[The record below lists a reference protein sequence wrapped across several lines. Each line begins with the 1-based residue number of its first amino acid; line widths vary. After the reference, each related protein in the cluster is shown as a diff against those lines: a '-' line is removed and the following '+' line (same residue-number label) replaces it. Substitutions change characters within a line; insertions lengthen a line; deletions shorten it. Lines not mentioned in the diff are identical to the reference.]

1 MMNVAYSMLNIFAFI
16 ILIILMIIFFCKKRL
31 HNIEDNTYGWLLI
44 VSFFT
49 IATGI
54 TLGLL
59 LDADI
64 VNQNMMIII
73 FNKLY
78 LVGLITTL
86 SMFVF
91 YTYSISRFYK
101 EEKRSRNMII
111 YSIFIVCNI
120 IVISLLP
127 LNTFMADTG
136 VMTKGLAMD
145 YTSLL
150 FGIIYT
156 MLIIFCLID
165 FKHLK
170 DKKYIPIILLILEGI
185 AITIIQFYIPSA
197 NFIINPSMVITCL
210 IMYFTIENPDLKLL
224 AQMSLAKNQAE
235 KANRAKSDFLS
246 SMSHEIRTPLN
257 AIVGLSED
265 ISSYEDQ
272 VPKEVLED
280 TKDIKNASDTL
291 LEIVGNILD
300 INKIESEHMEII
312 EKEYNFKN
320 EISKMAKITS
330 TRIED
335 KPIEFELKMAE
346 DIPDILIGDKTHVKE
361 IINNLL
367 TNAIKY
373 TEKGKI
379 TLNVKCINKGDISK
393 LIISVQ
399 DTGRGI
405 KKENI
410 EKLFTKFQRLE
421 EDMNTTIEGTGLG
434 LAITK
439 SLVNLI
445 NGTINVQSQFGI
457 GSLFIVN
464 IPQKIGKLVD
474 ETIDKTIDYNYIRKP
489 VEIIDNLDEL
499 KENTNNLETLTE
511 SNSTKKRIL
520 IVDDNKLNI
529 KVATRLL
536 SDLPYEIDECYN
548 GKECLEKLKSNSYD
562 LILMDIMMPEMDGE
576 ATIKELRNSSDFKTP
591 VIALTADAVAGAN
604 EKYMSEG
611 FIDYLAKPFKKE
623 DLENKIVKGLKKEN
637 MKESKI
643 DWDSMPTVV
652 IGGDINNIKNNKQ

>member
-439 SLVNLI
+439 SLVNLM

-489 VEIIDNLDEL
+489 VKIIDNLDEL
-499 KENTNNLETLTE
+499 KENSNNLETLTE

-623 DLENKIVKGLKKEN
+623 DLENKIVKVLKKEN

-643 DWDSMPTVV
+643 DWNSMPTVV
-652 IGGDINNIKNNKQ
+652 IGGDINNIKNNEQ

>member
-1 MMNVAYSMLNIFAFI
+1 M
-16 ILIILMIIFFCKKRL
+16 
-31 HNIEDNTYGWLLI
+31 I

-54 TLGLL
+54 TLGFL

-64 VNQNMMIII
+64 VNKNMMIII

-111 YSIFIVCNI
+111 YSIFIACNI

-170 DKKYIPIILLILEGI
+170 NKKYIPIILLILEGI

-224 AQMSLAKNQAE
+224 AQMSLAKDQAE

-300 INKIESEHMEII
+300 INKIESEHMDII

-439 SLVNLI
+439 SLVNLM

-623 DLENKIVKGLKKEN
+623 DLENKIVKVLKKEN

>member
-111 YSIFIVCNI
+111 YSIFIACNI

-300 INKIESEHMEII
+300 INKIESEHMDII

-439 SLVNLI
+439 SLVNLM

-499 KENTNNLETLTE
+499 EENTNNLETLTE

-576 ATIKELRNSSDFKTP
+576 ATIKKLRNSSDFKTP

-623 DLENKIVKGLKKEN
+623 DLENKIVKVMKKEN
-637 MKESKI
+637 IKKSKI
-643 DWDSMPTVV
+643 DWNSMPTVV
-652 IGGDINNIKNNKQ
+652 IGGDINNIKNNEQ

>member
-111 YSIFIVCNI
+111 YSIFIACNI

-300 INKIESEHMEII
+300 INKIESEHMDII

-367 TNAIKY
+367 TNALKY

-439 SLVNLI
+439 SLVNLM

-499 KENTNNLETLTE
+499 EENTNNLETLTE

-576 ATIKELRNSSDFKTP
+576 ETIKKLRNSSDFKTP

-623 DLENKIVKGLKKEN
+623 DLENKIVKVLKKEN
-637 MKESKI
+637 IKKSKI
-643 DWDSMPTVV
+643 DWNSMPTVV
-652 IGGDINNIKNNKQ
+652 IGGDINNIKNNEQ

>member
-86 SMFVF
+86 SMFAF

-111 YSIFIVCNI
+111 YSIFIACNI

-280 TKDIKNASDTL
+280 IKDIKNASDTL

-439 SLVNLI
+439 SLVNLM

-652 IGGDINNIKNNKQ
+652 IGGDINNIKNNEQ

>member
-16 ILIILMIIFFCKKRL
+16 ILIILMIIFFSKKRL

-54 TLGLL
+54 TLGFL

-280 TKDIKNASDTL
+280 IKDIKNASDTL

-439 SLVNLI
+439 SLVNLM

-623 DLENKIVKGLKKEN
+623 DLENKIFKVMKKEN
-637 MKESKI
+637 IKKSKI
-643 DWDSMPTVV
+643 DWNSMPTVV
-652 IGGDINNIKNNKQ
+652 IGGDINNIKNNEQ

>member
-1 MMNVAYSMLNIFAFI
+1 MVISNLTWLIIFSFMYVIALSFLYFSKTRLDNGENKI
-16 ILIILMIIFFCKKRL
+16 YKYILIT
-31 HNIEDNTYGWLLI
+31 N
-44 VSFFT
+44 
-49 IATGI
+49 
-54 TLGLL
+54 
-59 LDADI
+59 
-64 VNQNMMIII
+64 
-73 FNKLY
+73 
-78 LVGLITTL
+78 LVGLVL
-86 SMFVF
+86 QFLCDYVSYKYDV
-91 YTYSISRFYK
+91 ISPVISDFILRIYLVYF
-101 EEKRSRNMII
+101 II
-111 YSIFIVCNI
+111 F
-120 IVISLLP
+120 ISLLIFYLIEISFKHKKIANIITLIVDILISIVVFLLP
-127 LNTFMADTG
+127 YNLHRDVEQKIYYTYGPAVQIIFYLSGILSLVIFVILISKRKSVGLNKKVLPIWIYLLLGLG
-136 VMTKGLAMD
+136 VMVIQM
-145 YTSLL
+145 
-150 FGIIYT
+150 
-156 MLIIFCLID
+156 
-165 FKHLK
+165 
-170 DKKYIPIILLILEGI
+170 KYPEL
-185 AITIIQFYIPSA
+185 
-197 NFIINPSMVITCL
+197 VITTAMESLICCL
-210 IMYFTIENPDLKLL
+210 MYFTIENPDLKMIAKLE
-224 AQMSLAKNQAE
+224 LAKAQAE

-367 TNAIKY
+367 TKAIKY

-379 TLNVKCINKGDISK
+379 TLNVKCINKGEISK

-439 SLVNLI
+439 SLVNLM

-623 DLENKIVKGLKKEN
+623 DLENKIFKVMKKEN
-637 MKESKI
+637 IKKSKI
-643 DWDSMPTVV
+643 DWNSMPTVV
-652 IGGDINNIKNNKQ
+652 IGGDINNIKNNEQ

>member
-16 ILIILMIIFFCKKRL
+16 ILIILMIIFFSKKRL

-54 TLGLL
+54 TLGFL

-64 VNQNMMIII
+64 VNKNMMIII

-111 YSIFIVCNI
+111 YSIFIACNI

-170 DKKYIPIILLILEGI
+170 NKKYIPIILLILEGI

-224 AQMSLAKNQAE
+224 AQMSLAKDQAE

-280 TKDIKNASDTL
+280 IKDIKNASDTL

-300 INKIESEHMEII
+300 INKIESEHMDII

-439 SLVNLI
+439 SLVNLM

-499 KENTNNLETLTE
+499 EEHTNNLETLTE

-591 VIALTADAVAGAN
+591 IIALTADAVAGAN

-623 DLENKIVKGLKKEN
+623 DLENKIVKILKKEN

-652 IGGDINNIKNNKQ
+652 IGGDINNIKNNEQ

>member
-170 DKKYIPIILLILEGI
+170 NKKYIPIILLILEGI

-224 AQMSLAKNQAE
+224 AQMSLAKYQAE

-439 SLVNLI
+439 SLVNLM

-623 DLENKIVKGLKKEN
+623 DLENKIVKVLKKEN

-643 DWDSMPTVV
+643 DWNSMPTVV
-652 IGGDINNIKNNKQ
+652 IGGDINNIKNNEQ